1 MMKQKKMIAAI
12 PFLLIAACM
21 LSILAVAARVQSG
34 AAAVAAAAEKPLI
47 VIDPGHG
54 GMDGGA
60 SSTTGLLE
68 KDINLSISL
77 FLRDLLRASG
87 FSVVMTRE
95 TDCSIHDAGASTV
108 RQMKV
113 TDIHNRLKIMQE
125 HPGCIF
131 ISVHQNHFTQSKYWG
146 AQFFYSTT
154 KDSSKELAEQLRL
167 AFCSQLQPKN
177 TRELKP
183 SGSEIY
189 LMQHANTT
197 AVLAECGFLSNAEE
211 ASRLGSADYQKKVA
225 FALFCGILNYATA
238 E

>member
-1 MMKQKKMIAAI
+1 MKHHKIIAAV
-12 PFLLIAACM
+12 PFLLIAACIISV
-21 LSILAVAARVQSG
+21 LTVAVRVESDT
-34 AAAVAAAAEKPLI
+34 AAAAAAAEKPLI

-60 SSTTGLLE
+60 SSESGLLE
-68 KDINLSISL
+68 KDINLAISL
-77 FLRDLLRASG
+77 SLRDLLRISG

-95 TDCSIHDAGASTV
+95 TDCSIHDAGAATV

-146 AQFFYSTT
+146 AQFFYSTA
-154 KDSSKELAEQLRL
+154 KDSSKALAEQLRL
-167 AFCSQLQPKN
+167 AFRSQLQPEN

-189 LMQHANTT
+189 LMQHADTT

-211 ASRLGSADYQKKVA
+211 AAQLGSADYQKKVA
-225 FALFCGILNYATA
+225 FALFCGIFNFAA
-238 E
+238 G

>member
-1 MMKQKKMIAAI
+1 MKQRKLVAAV
-12 PFLLIAACM
+12 PFLLIAVCIF
-21 LSILAVAARVQSG
+21 SILAVAARVQSG

-60 SSTTGLLE
+60 TSDTGLLE

-77 FLRDLLRASG
+77 FLRDLLRSFG

-131 ISVHQNHFTQSKYWG
+131 ISIHQNHFTQSKYWG
-146 AQFFYSTT
+146 AQFFYSTA
-154 KDSSKELAEQLRL
+154 KDSSRELAEQLRI
-167 AFCSQLQPKN
+167 AFCAQLQPEN

-189 LMQHANTT
+189 LMQHADTT
-197 AVLAECGFLSNAEE
+197 AVLAECGFLSNSEE
-211 ASRLGSADYQKKVA
+211 ASKLGSVNYQKKVA
-225 FALFCGILNYATA
+225 FALFCGILNYTA
-238 E
+238 AE